1 MPNRRVVLLPEV
13 ADVLRRLPPEAK
25 RKVRVALAELR
36 RDPDL
41 GEPLEREL
49 AGVRRLRV
57 GQLRIVYG
65 GSPAGLEVVA
75 IGPRR
80 TIYTELERAARQR

>member
-1 MPNRRVVLLPEV
+1 MLLPEV

-49 AGVRRLRV
+49 AGMRRLRV
-57 GQLRIVYG
+57 GQLRIVYRP
-65 GSPAGLEVVA
+65 SPARLEVVA